1 MLPGEKFDEARLV
14 KPEEWDRLADND
26 DTGLEELEAQMEA
39 DFAALKAEV
48 TAEKAKGEVKSK
60 AAIDLSKPIEFK
72 ASETAASQDLSQI
85 D

>member
-48 TAEKAKGEVKSK
+48 TAEKAKAGAKSK
-60 AAIDLSKPIEFK
+60 VAKPIESAK
-72 ASETAASQDLSQI
+72 VSEPVVTDLT
-85 D
+85 